1 MLKKSLFLV
10 LVAFV
15 LPMMAAE
22 DSSDSS
28 QPEFVFARLIYP
40 GGGGGGFSFGGRSR
54 WATDYPEADYKF
66 MYGIRRLSNI
76 RVKEDE
82 NPVEIM
88 DEKLFQYPYIYAVE
102 VGSMNLGKAEADRLR
117 EYFRRGGFMH
127 ADDFWG
133 LYEFQNFQREM
144 RKVFP
149 DRVMEELPLD
159 HDIFHTFFDI
169 DTVMQIPNINNGCS
183 GGRTWEDSSDTRPRM
198 LAIKD
203 DKGRIV
209 VMITYN
215 SDLGDA
221 WEWMDEPCYPALYT
235 GQAYRMGLNFIIYA
249 LSH

>member
-1 MLKKSLFLV
+1 MLKKLLSFALI
-10 LVAFV
+10 AFV
-15 LPMMAAE
+15 LPTMAADDPDLE
-22 DSSDSS
+22 
-28 QPEFVFARLIYP
+28 PEFVFARLIYP
-40 GGGGGGFSFGGRSR
+40 GGGGGFDFGFRGRSR

-66 MYGIRRLSNI
+66 MGGISRLSGV

-102 VGSMNLGKAEADRLR
+102 VGSMNLGRAEAARLT

-149 DRVMEELPLD
+149 DREMEELPLN

-169 DTVMQIPNINNGCS
+169 DTVMQIPNVGNGCN
-183 GGRTWEDSSDTRPRM
+183 GGRTWEDSSDIRPRF
-198 LAIKD
+198 LGIKD
-203 DKGRIV
+203 DTGRLMV
-209 VMITYN
+209 VITYN

-221 WEWMDEPCYPALYT
+221 WEWMDEPCYPALFT